1 MFERVDLPAPFS
13 PSRACTSPSAA
24 SKSTRSLAR
33 TPGNRFVMP
42 VSETAA
48 AIARGLRRGAGA
60 PPHVTLLALRAPD
73 DALDEPVHRVQLLD
87 RHALALRHAELAA
100 LVAGLSTF
108 CPRTSAPAAC
118 RFWAALVSF
127 SGENHEFVQISLT
140 LTPGCVACAPS
151 AKALACRSTSGI
163 ANGTT

>member
-87 RHALALRHAELAA
+87 RQALALRHAQLAA
-100 LVAGLSTF
+100 LVVERAGELVE
-108 CPRTSAPAAC
+108 R
-118 RFWAALVSF
+118 AAL
-127 SGENHEFVQISLT
+127 ERSLLGGDLGLRRGRHLRAVGREADET
-140 LTPGCVACAPS
+140 VLERAVVEA
-151 AKALACRSTSGI
+151 R
-163 ANGTT
+163 